1 MLELALEQNPRDPLV
16 MEVLDRVSAGKRVS
30 PSAVNARIA
39 RSALSVAERAAG
51 LGDKVRNSG
60 RVPAGELHRVV
71 VLKMEDF

>member
-16 MEVLDRVSAGKRVS
+16 MEVLDRVAAGKRVS

-51 LGDKVRNSG
+51 SG
-60 RVPAGELHRVV
+60 E
-71 VLKMEDF
+71 